1 MYSPQLEELI
11 DAILA
16 DGVITP
22 QERMVLHRR
31 AVEEGIDPNEIDVVV
46 EGRLVKMRQQK
57 PSHYANPQYP
67 SAQGPYPPVPPAPP
81 VYPSQS
87 VVPSRPAVPVQP
99 VSSRPVP
106 VRPVSTSPLPVQ
118 PSTSKYGKV
127 YKCPNCGLPVT
138 PGTFSCTGCGYVFQ
152 GVQANSSI
160 ETLSNRLLSV
170 DMFAD
175 EDGEVS
181 VGIIKNFPIP
191 TTRNDLLEFILY
203 THSKADKGISVSDTY
218 REQSITKAYMTK
230 YDECIDKARFY
241 FGNDPQFRPLFE
253 QHDRLKSN
261 KWKNFSSGT
270 KMAIFWAAL
279 VLFCIILSFIMQAL
293 DS

>member
-1 MYSPQLEELI
+1 M
-11 DAILA
+11 
-16 DGVITP
+16 
-22 QERMVLHRR
+22 
-31 AVEEGIDPNEIDVVV
+31 
-46 EGRLVKMRQQK
+46 
-57 PSHYANPQYP
+57 
-67 SAQGPYPPVPPAPP
+67 
-81 VYPSQS
+81 
-87 VVPSRPAVPVQP
+87 QP
-99 VSSRPVP
+99 
-106 VRPVSTSPLPVQ
+106 T
-118 PSTSKYGKV
+118 TSKYGKV
-127 YKCPNCGLPVT
+127 YKCPNCGIPVT
-138 PGTFSCTGCGYVFQ
+138 PGTFSCSGCGYVFQ

-203 THSKADKGISVSDTY
+203 THSKADKGIAVSDSY